1 MFREPLYELHARAVP
16 MSVKGKRFW
25 ISFLA
30 ASLVVFTMMVGSS
43 TSAKAVSSA
52 SVMPLSSKPFGASYG
67 TWSARWWQYVYQFP
81 IHNPPCITGSPCTA
95 PIYNPLFDETGSQC
109 SLGQSGKVWYLVGV
123 FNVSGIVSRSCT
135 VPSNVALFFP
145 LVNDEF
151 DNLCVDPPL
160 TVDGLRQEAAQAI
173 DTTSELHATLDGAP
187 LSNDLFGFRVTSPVF
202 SYTFPP
208 EDNIAQFLGCD
219 FSGTVYPVVGDGFYL
234 MLTPLSPGQHTINFG
249 GTFGP
254 PFNFSLDITY
264 NLTVTED

>member
-1 MFREPLYELHARAVP
+1 MFREPLYEPHALREVLTT
-16 MSVKGKRFW
+16 VRGKRSW

-30 ASLVVFTMMVGSS
+30 ASLVLFTMMVGSS
-43 TSAKAVSSA
+43 TSAKAASSA
-52 SVMPLSSKPFGASYG
+52 SVIPLSSKPFGASYG

-81 IHNPPCITGSPCTA
+81 IHNPPYTG

-123 FNVSGIVSRSCT
+123 FNVSGTVSRSCT

-145 LVNDEF
+145 IVNDEF

-160 TVDGLRQEAAQAI
+160 TVDELRQEAAQVI
-173 DTTSELHATLDGAP
+173 DTSAELHATLDGAP
-187 LSNDLFGFRVTSPVF
+187 LSDHLFGFRVKSPVF
-202 SYTFPP
+202 SYTLPP

-219 FSGTVYPVVGDGFYL
+219 VSGTVYPVVGDGFYL
-234 MLTPLSPGQHTINFG
+234 MLTPLSAGQHTINFG
-249 GTFGP
+249 GTLGP
-254 PFNFSLDITY
+254 PFNFSLDINY